1 MCRREK
7 TMSDIR
13 ELLTYI
19 NPAECSYQEWI
30 NVGMALKQ
38 EGLTAFDW
46 DAWSKADHR
55 YKPGECWK
63 KWDSFQGSSTPVT
76 GGTIYEL
83 ARRGGYAPEGSG
95 KGTALDWDSTIVK
108 DDLKVVDPGWLEERE
123 IEEPGPEWN
132 PVQDLITYIQ
142 TLFQSTEN
150 VGYVTDVYENED
162 RLSPKK
168 GNWDRTAGQLLEELR
183 RCGGD
188 IGSVVGD
195 CNPKAGAWIRFNPL
209 DGNGVKNENVTDFR
223 YALVESDSLPLA
235 KQNAI
240 IRELELP
247 VACLVYSGGKSIH
260 AIVKVNAPD
269 YSEYRRRVEYL
280 YKVCDKNGLK
290 VDTQNK
296 NPSRLSRMPGVVRNG
311 HKQFLIATNIGKG
324 SWEEWQE
331 WIDGVND
338 DLPDPVSLETEW
350 ENGIPPLADCL
361 IENVLRKGHKML
373 LAGPSKAGKSFLLI
387 ELAIAIS
394 EGREWL
400 GFQCAQGRVLYV
412 NLELDR
418 VSCLH
423 RFQDVYKTLGIEK
436 PCMSMIDVWNLR
448 GKAVPM
454 DKLAPKL
461 IRRSEKKEYA
471 AVIIDPLYKV
481 ITGNEN
487 SADEMAAF
495 FNQFDKICTALK
507 TAVVY
512 CHHHSKGAQ
521 GGKKSMDRV
530 SGSGVFARDPDALL
544 DLSELELTKQMRDQ
558 LAEKL
563 RLQAITR
570 ALDQLKPGWRGA
582 AIQEDLDNAVALQ
595 NILDNFPMSDKQ
607 LAIRDALL
615 SEAETR
621 ASRLT
626 GWRIEG
632 TLREFP
638 SFDPLDLWFDYPIHY
653 VDQSDMLKDVKV
665 DDGQRKKWSEMQR
678 EKGRAATEAL
688 IQTIGELI
696 ESGPIPCKDLAA
708 ATGKSNDNMRMTL
721 KRKKKD
727 LEKAGYVFDD
737 GVVRKK

>member
-1 MCRREK
+1 M
-7 TMSDIR
+7 DDVR
-13 ELLTYI
+13 ELLKYI

-30 NVGMALKQ
+30 NVGMAMKQ

-46 DAWSKADHR
+46 DLWSKADHR

-63 KWDSFQGSSTPVT
+63 KWDTFSGSSTPVT
-76 GGTIYEL
+76 AGTLYEY
-83 ARRGGYAPEGSG
+83 ARRGGYIPESAGPGS
-95 KGTALDWDSTIVK
+95 ALDWDSTIIK
-108 DDLKVVDPGWLEERE
+108 DDLKIVDSGWLEERE
-123 IEEPGPEWN
+123 IEEPGPDWD
-132 PVQDLITYIQ
+132 PVKDLITYIQ

-183 RCGGD
+183 KCHGD
-188 IGSVVGD
+188 IGSVMGD
-195 CNPKAGAWIRFNPL
+195 CNPTAGAWIRFNPL
-209 DGNGVKNENVTDFR
+209 DGNGIKNENVTDFR
-223 YALVESDSLPLA
+223 YALVESDSVELA
-235 KQNAI
+235 RQNAI

-260 AIVKVNAPD
+260 AIVKIGAPD
-269 YSEYRRRVEYL
+269 YQEYRRRVEYL

-296 NPSRLSRMPGVVRNG
+296 NPSRLSRMPGVIRNG
-311 HKQFLIATNIGKG
+311 HKQFLIATNIGKKT
-324 SWEEWQE
+324 WEEWQE
-331 WIDGVND
+331 WIDEIND
-338 DLPDPVSLETEW
+338 DLPDPVSLKSEW
-350 ENGIPPLADCL
+350 DRGIPPLADCL
-361 IENVLRKGHKML
+361 IQNILRKGHKML

-387 ELAIAIS
+387 ELAIAIC

-400 GFQCAQGRVLYV
+400 GFQCSKGRVLYV
-412 NLELDR
+412 NLELDQ

-423 RFQDVYKTLGIEK
+423 RFQDVYKTLGIDK
-436 PCMSMIDVWNLR
+436 PDLSLIDIWNLR

-495 FNQFDKICTALK
+495 FNQFDKICTSLK
-507 TAVVY
+507 TAVIY

-544 DLSELELTKQMRDQ
+544 DLSELELTKQMRDHLTQ
-558 LAEKL
+558 RLKL
-563 RLQAITR
+563 IAITQ
-570 ALDQLKPGWRGA
+570 ALDQLKPGWRHA
-582 AIQEDLDNAVALQ
+582 AQMEDMENPTALQDILDNAG
-595 NILDNFPMSDKQ
+595 LDQRQ
-607 LAIRDALL
+607 LAIRDQYLADA
-615 SEAETR
+615 EAR
-621 ASRLT
+621 AARLT

-638 SFDPLDLWFDYPIHY
+638 SFEPIDLWFDYPIHHL
-653 VDQSDMLKDVKV
+653 DRTLMLKDVKV

-678 EKGRAATEAL
+678 EKGKAATDAL
-688 IQTIGELI
+688 LQAIGELI
-696 ESGPIPCKDLAA
+696 DSGPVDYKDLAA
-708 ATGKSNDNMRMTL
+708 AMGKNKDNMRITL
-721 KRKKKD
+721 KRKQKN
-727 LEKAGYVFDD
+727 LEKAGYVYDD
-737 GVVRKK
+737 GIVRKK